1 MKNRTTSAATGI
13 MIGKRDVGAVE
24 VDPDNEASVDPVVVA
39 AATVA
44 VVTRGVAVLL
54 KTGVGPVADLIAVAV
69 DVDVDV
75 DVVVDVMVVV
85 VVKVVVQSCS
95 SLPSS
100 QSGLPPS
107 QTSFVRTH

>member
-1 MKNRTTSAATGI
+1 
-13 MIGKRDVGAVE
+13 MIGKRDAGAVE
-24 VDPDNEASVDPVVVA
+24 ADPDNEASVDPVVVA

-85 VVKVVVQSCS
+85 QSCS